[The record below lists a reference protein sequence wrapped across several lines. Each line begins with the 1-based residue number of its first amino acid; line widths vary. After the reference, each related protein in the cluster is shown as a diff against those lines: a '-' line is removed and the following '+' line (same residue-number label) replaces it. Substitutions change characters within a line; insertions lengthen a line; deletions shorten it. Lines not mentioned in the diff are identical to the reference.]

1 MDSRFMIDIATYKQM
16 HRNQDNEP
24 EQHSSDRE
32 ELPIKLLSED
42 NPMLGDTFF
51 LCLPTSIAG
60 FNMQTK
66 EWSAYHF
73 GSLSLTTHFYMAS
86 TDNWQSI

>member
-1 MDSRFMIDIATYKQM
+1 MIDIATYKQM
-16 HRNQDNEP
+16 HRNQDNEA
-24 EQHSSDRE
+24 EQHSADRE
-32 ELPIKLLSED
+32 ELPTKLLSED

-66 EWSAYHF
+66 EWSAYHH
-73 GSLSLTTHFYMAS
+73 GSLGLTTRF
-86 TDNWQSI
+86 